1 MSEGAEEGHGR
12 AAFWGRLIGIA
23 LFLAIWLMPTPA
35 GMSVPAQRLA
45 AVTALMAVFWVT
57 QAYAIVATSLFPL
70 ALYPF
75 LGILP
80 AKEVCQ
86 AYISDSSFLYLGGF
100 LIALGMERWH
110 LHRRIALHIICRTG
124 SSPRQIVLGFM
135 LATFVLSMWVSN
147 TATTLMMLPIAIA
160 LLTSLEDS
168 LDHGPKLALQQD
180 PAFRHLGQ
188 AVMLG
193 IAYSATIGGVATPV
207 GTPTNAAFLTIF
219 ANQFPDAPRI
229 SAGQWMIAWVPFGV
243 VFLGVAWLVLT
254 WGLKR
259 PPGFERFDR
268 SFFRSRL
275 TALGRASRPEMAM
288 LAAFLAIAGLWIFRT
303 DFSIGDTPLIPGW
316 NRLVIAWLRSSG
328 VTGENQALGEYVNDA
343 AVAMT
348 VALVLFLIP
357 VRDPAS
363 GRRVKLMDWRTARS
377 VPWDILFLF
386 GGGFAIANAFQ
397 KTGLSIWAGQ
407 HLEVLGRDQP
417 AIVVVA
423 AVTLMMVFLTE
434 FTTNVATVAATM
446 PLLASLAVALEV
458 DPRLLMVPATIAA
471 SCGFMMPVGT
481 PPNAIVFGTGRVR
494 VECMA
499 GYGAVLNV
507 VGMIL
512 VVAATYLVMAPTW
525 NVRTDHNP
533 DWAKPKAAQAIDS
546 AAPAR
551 SSTTSE
557 SAK

>member
-1 MSEGAEEGHGR
+1 MSEGAEEGTGR
-12 AAFWGRLIGIA
+12 AACWGRWIGLA
-23 LFLAIWLMPTPA
+23 LFLTIWLMPTPD
-35 GMSVPAQRLA
+35 GMSVAAQRLA

-70 ALYPF
+70 ALYPL

-80 AKEVCQ
+80 TKDVCQ

-100 LIALGMERWH
+100 LIALGMERWS

-160 LLTSLEDS
+160 LLKSLEDS
-168 LDHGPKLALQQD
+168 LDHGDRQALNRD
-180 PAFRHLGQ
+180 PAFHHLGQ
-188 AVMLG
+188 SVMLG
-193 IAYSATIGGVATPV
+193 IAYAATIGGVTTPV
-207 GTPTNAAFLTIF
+207 GTPTNAAFLSIF

-229 SAGQWMIAWVPFGV
+229 SAGQWMIAWGPFGV
-243 VFLGVAWLVLT
+243 VFLAVAWLVLT
-254 WGLKR
+254 WGLRR
-259 PPGFERFDR
+259 PAGFERFDR
-268 SFFRSRL
+268 SFFRNRL
-275 TALGRASRPEMAM
+275 LALGPATRPELAM
-288 LAAFLAIAGLWIFRT
+288 FVAFLAIALLWIFRT
-303 DFSIGDTPLIPGW
+303 DFTIGDAPLIPGW
-316 NRLVIAWLRSSG
+316 NHLVVHWLRSSG
-328 VTGENQALGEYVNDA
+328 VDGTDKALSEYVNDA
-343 AVAMT
+343 AVAMS

-363 GRRVKLMDWRTARS
+363 GRRVKLMDWHTARS

-397 KTGLSIWAGQ
+397 QTGLSTWVGR

-446 PLLASLAVALEV
+446 PLLASLAIALEV

-494 VECMA
+494 VERMA
-499 GYGAVLNV
+499 GYGAILNV
-507 VGMIL
+507 TGMIL
-512 VVAATYLVMAPTW
+512 VVAAAYLVMAPTW
-525 NVRTDHNP
+525 NLQTDRNP
-533 DWAKPKAAQAIDS
+533 DWAKPKAAAS
-546 AAPAR
+546 P
-551 SSTTSE
+551 
-557 SAK
+557 